1 MTVSRTAILWAA
13 ENRWLREHLPRYRFV
28 RRSVARFMP
37 GETLDD
43 ALEAARRLGERDLP
57 TMFTALGENV
67 NDRSE
72 AAVVKEH
79 YLEVFDRIA
88 AAGLDTE
95 VSVKPTHLGLD
106 LDRETTLANLE
117 ELATKAAEH
126 DNWLWLDMESA
137 AYVDG
142 TLELYRKL
150 RTGNTN
156 VGVCLQAYLKRT
168 AGDLDDLMPLDPSIR
183 LVKGA
188 YREPDEIVFRSRAA
202 ISEAY
207 RRLALLI
214 LSRKGPVG
222 RLALGTHDVDLI
234 RTIEADLGGHEE
246 FEVHMLYGIRQGYL
260 LAMAAAGVNARS
272 LIAYGTYWY
281 PWFMRRI
288 AENPTKNI
296 LLALRNLVARG

>member
-1 MTVSRTAILWAA
+1 MTLSRTAILWAA
-13 ENRWLREHLPRYRFV
+13 ENRWLRDHLPRYRFV

-43 ALEAARRLGERDLP
+43 AIEAARRLGERGLP

-72 AAVVKEH
+72 ARAVTEH
-79 YLEVFDRIA
+79 YLQVFDRIA
-88 AAGLDTE
+88 AAGIDTE

-106 LDRETTLANLE
+106 LDRETTLANLG
-117 ELATKAAEH
+117 ELAAKAAEH

-137 AYVDG
+137 PYVDG

-168 AGDLDDLMPLDPSIR
+168 ARDLDDLMSLDPSIR

-202 ISEAY
+202 IAEAY

-214 LSRKGPVG
+214 LSRRGPIG

-234 RTIEADLGGHEE
+234 RAIETDLGSHEG
-246 FEVHMLYGIRQGYL
+246 FEVHMLYGIRQNDL
-260 LAMAAAGVNARS
+260 LRMAAQGYKARS

-296 LLALRNLVARG
+296 LLAVRNLVARG

>member
-13 ENRWLREHLPRYRFV
+13 DNRWLREHLPRYRFV

-37 GETLDD
+37 GETLDE
-43 ALEAARRLGERDLP
+43 ALEAARRLGERGLP

-72 AAVVKEH
+72 AAAVKEH
-79 YLEVFDRIA
+79 YLEVFDRVA

-117 ELATKAAEH
+117 ELAAKAAEH

-137 AYVDG
+137 PYVDG

-156 VGVCLQAYLKRT
+156 VGICLQAYLKRT
-168 AGDLDDLMPLDPSIR
+168 AHDLDDLMPLDPSIR

-214 LSRKGPVG
+214 LARKGPVG

-234 RTIEADLGGHEE
+234 RTIEADLRSHEG
-246 FEVHMLYGIRQGYL
+246 FEVHMLYGIRQNDL
-260 LAMAAAGVNARS
+260 LRMAAEGNKARS

>member
-1 MTVSRTAILWAA
+1 
-13 ENRWLREHLPRYRFV
+13 
-28 RRSVARFMP
+28 MP
-37 GETLDD
+37 GETLED
-43 ALEAARRLGERDLP
+43 ALEAARRLGERGLP

-67 NDRSE
+67 NDLSE
-72 AAVVKEH
+72 ARGVKEQ
-79 YLEVFDRIA
+79 YLEVFERIA

-117 ELATKAAEH
+117 ELAAKAAEH

-137 AYVDG
+137 PYVDG

-150 RTGNTN
+150 RTRHPN
-156 VGVCLQAYLKRT
+156 VGLCLQAYLKRT
-168 AGDLDDLMPLDPSIR
+168 ARDLDDLMPLDPSIR

-214 LSRKGPVG
+214 LTRKGPIG

-234 RTIEADLGGHEE
+234 RTIEADLGGHEA
-246 FEVHMLYGIRQGYL
+246 FEVHMLYGIRQNDL
-260 LAMAAAGVNARS
+260 LRMAAAGVKARS

>member
-1 MTVSRTAILWAA
+1 
-13 ENRWLREHLPRYRFV
+13 
-28 RRSVARFMP
+28 
-37 GETLDD
+37 
-43 ALEAARRLGERDLP
+43 
-57 TMFTALGENV
+57 
-67 NDRSE
+67 
-72 AAVVKEH
+72 
-79 YLEVFDRIA
+79 
-88 AAGLDTE
+88 
-95 VSVKPTHLGLD
+95 
-106 LDRETTLANLE
+106 
-117 ELATKAAEH
+117 
-126 DNWLWLDMESA
+126 MESA
-137 AYVDG
+137 PYVDG

-168 AGDLDDLMPLDPSIR
+168 ARDLDDLMPLDPSIR

-214 LSRKGPVG
+214 LTRKGPVG

-234 RTIEADLGGHEE
+234 RTIEADLGGHEA
-246 FEVHMLYGIRQGYL
+246 FEVHMLYGIRQNDL
-260 LAMAAAGVNARS
+260 LRMAAAGVKAHS

-288 AENPTKNI
+288 AENPTKNVV
-296 LLALRNLVARG
+296 LALRNLVARG